1 MSFNYYKR
9 LRAQK
14 KTKDGVISNKMFRYF
29 QLVVSIE
36 AVLQNR
42 QTVCLV
48 ALATD
53 KIIVR

>member
-14 KTKDGVISNKMFRYF
+14 KTKDGVISNKLFRYF